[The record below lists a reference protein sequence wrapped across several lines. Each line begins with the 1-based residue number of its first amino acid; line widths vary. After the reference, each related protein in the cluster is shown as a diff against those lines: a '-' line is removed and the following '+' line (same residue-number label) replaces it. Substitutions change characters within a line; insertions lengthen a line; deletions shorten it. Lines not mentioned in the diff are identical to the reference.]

1 MAARAAALT
10 LAAALLLTGCGA
22 DDPPGAVE
30 SVPPPAPADLCAL
43 VPASV
48 SRGLESSSSSDDGGD
63 PRAVCSLRS
72 TSGDRV
78 RAVVTWLQLEDE
90 NPADV
95 VLRSQC
101 AAIDRSRLDEPAGF
115 EVEGAAQ
122 TCAGTRE
129 TGGDDVASVAVR
141 RGREVLTVRVDSSGG
156 TPALRRSQQ
165 LLEGVLAELDTGR

>member
-1 MAARAAALT
+1 MGARAVALT

-22 DDPPGAVE
+22 DDPPTAVE
-30 SVPPPAPADLCAL
+30 PVPPAAPADLCAL

-48 SRGLESSSSSDDGGD
+48 SRGLETSASSDEGGD

-72 TSGDRV
+72 TSGARV
-78 RAVVTWLQLEDE
+78 RAVVTWLQLEEE

-101 AAIDRSRLDEPAGF
+101 AAIDRSRLDEPRGF
-115 EVEGAAQ
+115 AVDGATQA
-122 TCAGTRE
+122 CAGSRE
-129 TGGDDVASVAVR
+129 TDGDDVASVAVR
-141 RGREVLTVRVDSSGG
+141 RGREVLTARVETTGG
-156 TPALRRSQQ
+156 PSALDRSRQ